1 VLLGFK
7 EIDKITTR
15 QTKKLINYSAML
27 IMRKEHSNFRSFV
40 KSVMFYSVKW
50 VGMFEINEVLKDH

>member
-1 VLLGFK
+1 MLLGFK

-27 IMRKEHSNFRSFV
+27 IVRK
-40 KSVMFYSVKW
+40 KSYYFYVFDKNVMFYSVKW